1 MHNMDGTVP
10 LPPGIPGLGG
20 SIDPLE
26 AVLGPFPCAKLR
38 SLPFDTTIEDILL
51 LFQGLVVIDVILL
64 GGGEAF
70 IVFANPMDYQMA
82 LQR

>member
-1 MHNMDGTVP
+1 MHNMEGVP
-10 LPPGIPGLGG
+10 LPPGIPGIGG